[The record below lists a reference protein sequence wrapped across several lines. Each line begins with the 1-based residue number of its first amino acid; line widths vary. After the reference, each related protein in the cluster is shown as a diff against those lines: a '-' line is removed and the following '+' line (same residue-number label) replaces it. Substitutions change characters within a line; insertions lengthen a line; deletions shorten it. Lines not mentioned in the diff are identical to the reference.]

1 MKRGAV
7 VNILKTASACLR
19 EFESER
25 KIIEE
30 KLAKSN
36 EEVATKAKEAE
47 ALKIAMEL
55 VLDESTL
62 KEVQEKAAALNKED
76 LTLVKKAM
84 ELDLSKKIASLG
96 EVAETPE
103 SKGYTDPVHGF
114 ISILR
119 GK

>member
-1 MKRGAV
+1 MK
-7 VNILKTASACLR
+7 ILKTASACLR

-25 KIIEE
+25 KILEE
-30 KLAKSN
+30 KIAKSN
-36 EEVATKAKEAE
+36 EEMAVKIKEEE

-62 KEVQEKAAALNKED
+62 KEVAEKAAALKKED
-76 LTLVKKAM
+76 LVLVKKAM
-84 ELDLSKKIASLG
+84 ELDLTKKIASLG

-103 SKGYTDPVHGF
+103 PKGYTDPVFGF
-114 ISILR
+114 ISILK